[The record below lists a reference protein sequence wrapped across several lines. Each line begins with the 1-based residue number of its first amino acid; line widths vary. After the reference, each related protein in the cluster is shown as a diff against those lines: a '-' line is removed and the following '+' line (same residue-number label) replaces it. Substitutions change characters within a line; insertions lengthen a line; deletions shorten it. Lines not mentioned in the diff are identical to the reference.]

1 MLRIGRRLTDR
12 CIRHATGPVSLSGFR
27 DVNKFTV
34 HDLKL
39 EVREMEHEK
48 TKGKLKIPKFYLK
61 LQTSTKVFFQD
72 NNRLKIFFS
81 KIFN

>member
-61 LQTSTKVFFQD
+61 STKVAFFIELQIW
-72 NNRLKIFFS
+72 RKF
-81 KIFN
+81 

>member
-61 LQTSTKVFFQD
+61 STKVFFKD
-72 NNRLKIFFS
+72 NNRLKNFFS

>member
-27 DVNKFTV
+27 DVNQFTV
-34 HDLKL
+34 QDLKL

-48 TKGKLKIPKFYLK
+48 TKGKLKYFEI
-61 LQTSTKVFFQD
+61 SE
-72 NNRLKIFFS
+72 
-81 KIFN
+81 